1 MEDILNNYA
10 LSEEQE
16 TEYDLFEELFGIW
29 EEKIGSGLFT
39 DFLYAPQQGSLTAMV
54 EDNRPQL
61 SALAMALL
69 RMNDEAYEYEE
80 VIIDPDS
87 TYEPKR
93 AWARVNEPAPDL
105 LQVYPNPARDQL
117 NLVCDLKVQSYGKVW
132 IVLLDARGREVYS
145 HTWPKASDEMVIDT
159 RNLRPGSYFV
169 RLIGDGKPLRVRKF
183 NIIR

>member
-16 TEYDLFEELFGIW
+16 TEYDLFDDLFGIW
-29 EEKIGSGLFT
+29 EQKIGSGLYT
-39 DFLYAPQQGSLTAMV
+39 DFLDAPQQGVLTAMV

-61 SALAMALL
+61 SALALALL

-87 TYEPKR
+87 AYEPKR
-93 AWARVNEPAPDL
+93 ARATVHETAADL
-105 LQVYPNPARDQL
+105 LRVYPNPASDQL
-117 NLVCDLKVQSYGKVW
+117 NLVICVNKPEYSKLFM
-132 IVLLDARGREVYS
+132 VLLDARGREVYS

-159 RNLRPGSYFV
+159 RNLRPGAYFV
-169 RLIGDGKPLRVRKF
+169 RLMGDNKPLSVRKF
-183 NIIR
+183 TILR